1 MLVECPNVAG
11 SPNLKRVT
19 LDNCESLS
27 EVDSS
32 IFLLQKLERLCISKC
47 TSLKSLSG
55 NTCSPVLGE
64 LNALDCT
71 NLQEF
76 SVTFASIDRLALGL
90 SKWVGNEL
98 PSSILHTKN
107 LKTFVFPMIECL
119 VDLPEN
125 FADCIWLLSPLNPE
139 HNPLITLHEVLS
151 SPAFMS
157 VKHLNLSNIPN
168 LSEFP
173 DNIFLPKLES
183 LILIDMVIR
192 SFPETI
198 MHLPRL
204 NWLRVYNCKMLQSIP
219 ALSQFLPFSIVSNC
233 ESLEEVLISSIFEQY
248 HKPNHGFTVLL
259 NCEKLNPHSYHTVL
273 KYAIDGM
280 EHGARLN
287 SENEDGIIGY
297 FLPAMPDIEYWSHYT
312 STQVSFTLELP
323 PNLLGFAYYL
333 VLSQGHMGH
342 GVDFGC
348 ECYMNNSLGERI
360 YITSFARRNFFE
372 FNWNYIENSIHMMSD
387 HVVLWYDSV
396 SCKQIMEEMKAI
408 NDVNSTSYN
417 PKLTFR
423 FFIDETLHDETSYN
437 EVEIKECG
445 FRWIYQ
451 EEASCSTVFESHDEE
466 ETIRPRKKLKQDIFG
481 NSTSQELD
489 VT

>member
-1 MLVECPNVAG
+1 MYLQTCLIDCILLQNLPNLETLDLSNSKMLVECPNVAG

-32 IFLLQKLERLCISKC
+32 IFLLQKLERLCMSKC

-107 LKTFVFPMIECL
+107 LKTFVFPMIESL
-119 VDLPEN
+119 VDLPGK

-139 HNPLITLHEVLS
+139 HNPLITLHKVLS

-273 KYAIDGM
+273 KYAI
-280 EHGARLN
+280 
-287 SENEDGIIGY
+287 
-297 FLPAMPDIEYWSHYT
+297 
-312 STQVSFTLELP
+312 
-323 PNLLGFAYYL
+323 
-333 VLSQGHMGH
+333 
-342 GVDFGC
+342 C
-348 ECYMNNSLGERI
+348 
-360 YITSFARRNFFE
+360 
-372 FNWNYIENSIHMMSD
+372 
-387 HVVLWYDSV
+387 
-396 SCKQIMEEMKAI
+396 
-408 NDVNSTSYN
+408 
-417 PKLTFR
+417 
-423 FFIDETLHDETSYN
+423 
-437 EVEIKECG
+437 
-445 FRWIYQ
+445 
-451 EEASCSTVFESHDEE
+451 
-466 ETIRPRKKLKQDIFG
+466 
-481 NSTSQELD
+481 
-489 VT
+489 

>member
-1 MLVECPNVAG
+1 
-11 SPNLKRVT
+11 
-19 LDNCESLS
+19 
-27 EVDSS
+27 
-32 IFLLQKLERLCISKC
+32 
-47 TSLKSLSG
+47 
-55 NTCSPVLGE
+55 
-64 LNALDCT
+64 
-71 NLQEF
+71 
-76 SVTFASIDRLALGL
+76 
-90 SKWVGNEL
+90 
-98 PSSILHTKN
+98 
-107 LKTFVFPMIECL
+107 
-119 VDLPEN
+119 
-125 FADCIWLLSPLNPE
+125 
-139 HNPLITLHEVLS
+139 
-151 SPAFMS
+151 
-157 VKHLNLSNIPN
+157 
-168 LSEFP
+168 
-173 DNIFLPKLES
+173 
-183 LILIDMVIR
+183 
-192 SFPETI
+192 
-198 MHLPRL
+198 
-204 NWLRVYNCKMLQSIP
+204 
-219 ALSQFLPFSIVSNC
+219 
-233 ESLEEVLISSIFEQY
+233 
-248 HKPNHGFTVLL
+248 
-259 NCEKLNPHSYHTVL
+259 L

-287 SENEDGIIGY
+287 SENEDGILGY
-297 FLPAMPDIEYWSHYT
+297 FLPAMPDVEYWSHYT

-437 EVEIKECG
+437 EVAIKECG

-466 ETIRPRKKLKQDIFG
+466 ETNRPRKILKQDILG
-481 NSTSQELD
+481 TSTSLELD

>member
-1 MLVECPNVAG
+1 MY
-11 SPNLKRVT
+11 
-19 LDNCESLS
+19 
-27 EVDSS
+27 
-32 IFLLQKLERLCISKC
+32 
-47 TSLKSLSG
+47 
-55 NTCSPVLGE
+55 
-64 LNALDCT
+64 
-71 NLQEF
+71 
-76 SVTFASIDRLALGL
+76 
-90 SKWVGNEL
+90 
-98 PSSILHTKN
+98 
-107 LKTFVFPMIECL
+107 
-119 VDLPEN
+119 
-125 FADCIWLLSPLNPE
+125 
-139 HNPLITLHEVLS
+139 
-151 SPAFMS
+151 
-157 VKHLNLSNIPN
+157 
-168 LSEFP
+168 
-173 DNIFLPKLES
+173 
-183 LILIDMVIR
+183 
-192 SFPETI
+192 
-198 MHLPRL
+198 LPRL

-259 NCEKLNPHSYHTVL
+259 NCKKLNPRSFDTVL
-273 KYAIDGM
+273 KYAIDRM
-280 EHGARLN
+280 EHGARIN

-297 FLPAMPDIEYWSHYT
+297 FLPAMPDKEYWSHYT

-423 FFIDETLHDETSYN
+423 FFIDETLHDVHTM
-437 EVEIKECG
+437 K
-445 FRWIYQ
+445 
-451 EEASCSTVFESHDEE
+451 
-466 ETIRPRKKLKQDIFG
+466 
-481 NSTSQELD
+481 
-489 VT
+489 